1 MENYVKA
8 EEEEFV
14 PECSI
19 EGTSEG
25 TVVMRVK
32 PGSKT
37 KNLVQF
43 AEKKLSA
50 ESVSQIIWEGSGD
63 AIQKTISCAEIMKKK
78 FNHSLHQITRLASVT
93 IVETWNPRLDG
104 LDAIRVKRL
113 LPLVKILLSKDP
125 LDADACGYQ
134 GPEDVHG
141 LFHRGTTQP
150 SSNKSQRNK
159 RLLKTNTTKGVN
171 TDQERDETLLGD
183 TRRRTL
189 FEKQMKMEK
198 KNRKSAA
205 GKTPQLQKESSNL
218 EATPAPALMPE
229 ASSQLPK
236 ASSQLPKASSQL
248 PESSSQLP
256 EASSQLPEAS
266 SQLPEASPQKPEASV
281 QQTEATPVVLEA
293 GQSSAAGC
301 GHSEKAGECVE
312 AMVVDA

>member
-8 EEEEFV
+8 EEEEEFV

-19 EGTSEG
+19 DGTKED

-43 AEKKLSA
+43 AEKKLSV

-125 LDADACGYQ
+125 LDAGACGYQ

-141 LFHRGTTQP
+141 LFHRGATQP

-159 RLLKTNTTKGVN
+159 RRPKANTTKGVN

-189 FEKQMKMEK
+189 YEKQMKMEK

-205 GKTPQLQKESSNL
+205 GKPQQQQKESSNL
-218 EATPAPALMPE
+218 EETT
-229 ASSQLPK
+229 SQTLLSPK
-236 ASSQLPKASSQL
+236 ASP
-248 PESSSQLP
+248 
-256 EASSQLPEAS
+256 
-266 SQLPEASPQKPEASV
+266 QLPEASPQKPEASV
-281 QQTEATPVVLEA
+281 EHAEATPVIPKV
-293 GQSSAAGC
+293 GQSSEAGC
-301 GHSEKAGECVE
+301 RDSGKNGESDE
-312 AMVVDA
+312 AMAIDT

>member
-8 EEEEFV
+8 EEEEEFV

-50 ESVSQIIWEGSGD
+50 ESVNQIIWEGSGD

-141 LFHRGTTQP
+141 LFHRGKTQP
-150 SSNKSQRNK
+150 CSNKSQRNK
-159 RLLKTNTTKGVN
+159 RRLKANTTKGVN
-171 TDQERDETLLGD
+171 TDRERDETLLGD

-198 KNRKSAA
+198 KNRKSTA
-205 GKTPQLQKESSNL
+205 GKPQQQQKESSNL
-218 EATPAPALMPE
+218 EATPAPSPMPE
-229 ASSQLPK
+229 TTSQTPQASSQLP
-236 ASSQLPKASSQL
+236 QASSQL
-248 PESSSQLP
+248 PET
-256 EASSQLPEAS
+256 
-266 SQLPEASPQKPEASV
+266 SPQMPETSV
-281 QQTEATPVVLEA
+281 QQTEATPVISEA
-293 GQSSAAGC
+293 GQSSVAGC
-301 GHSEKAGECVE
+301 GDSEKTGECDE
-312 AMVVDA
+312 AMVIDA